1 MLNEQLDSFRH
12 DRGTARRPSPSSSS
26 TPSSRSGST
35 HSRRLKALMTTDLP
49 ALNKKIIA
57 SGVALMIR
65 PRRPGAA
72 CPAGAARPG
81 STARF

>member
-1 MLNEQLDSFRH
+1 
-12 DRGTARRPSPSSSS
+12 
-26 TPSSRSGST
+26 
-35 HSRRLKALMTTDLP
+35 MTTDLP